1 MNAKVPPETD
11 SEHRLREQV
20 REAHAHGTPLAIR
33 GSGSKDF
40 YGRPVAGESLDVT
53 IHAGVLRY
61 EPAELVLTA
70 RAGTPLAEIETLL
83 AANNQML
90 AFEPPHFGPGATL
103 GGAIACGF
111 SGPRRATHGA
121 ARDFV
126 LGVRLID
133 GRGRALRFGGEVMKN
148 VAGYDVSRLMV
159 GALGTLGVLTEI
171 SLKVLPRP
179 AAEMTLRFECGE
191 AQAIET
197 MNRWLGRPLPLSA
210 LAWVGGALWVR
221 LSGAEAAVRAAAAR
235 LGGEAVGD
243 ATPGDG
249 GLEGGSSNGRAPHD
263 GQGPRYNRGLH
274 DHRGPQNAR
283 GLDAGGPDIGG
294 ENAQGPGAVAG
305 GTRILGTETES
316 AGAGGVEARDPA
328 TPDVEAMRAEAMR
341 ARSQR
346 AEAVDDGPGL
356 WRAAREQTAPFFIRD
371 DLPLWRLSVPST
383 TPPLALPG
391 RQALTWAGAQRW
403 LKSDA
408 DAATVRAAAAQAGGH
423 ASLFRAG
430 PAGPADAPFPPL
442 PAALAELHLRLKR
455 VFDPQGILNPGRL
468 HAGF

>member
-1 MNAKVPPETD
+1 MNFTVSPETA
-11 SEHRLREQV
+11 SEHCLREQV
-20 REAHAHGTPLAIR
+20 REAHARGTPLAIR

-40 YGRPVAGESLDVT
+40 YGRPVAGEALDVT
-53 IHAGVLRY
+53 NHAGVLRY

-70 RAGTPLAEIETLL
+70 RAGTPLAEIENLL

-133 GRGRALRFGGEVMKN
+133 GRGRALHFGGEVMKN

-191 AQAIET
+191 TLAIET
-197 MNRWLGRPLPLSA
+197 MNCWLGRPLPLSA

-221 LSGAEAAVRAAAAR
+221 LSGAEAAVRAAAAA
-235 LGGEAVGD
+235 LGGETVGD
-243 ATPGDG
+243 TVPGAG
-249 GLEGGSSNGRAPHD
+249 AWSTEVLGAE
-263 GQGPRYNRGLH
+263 
-274 DHRGPQNAR
+274 AR
-283 GLDAGGPDIGG
+283 G
-294 ENAQGPGAVAG
+294 
-305 GTRILGTETES
+305 S
-316 AGAGGVEARDPA
+316 
-328 TPDVEAMRAEAMR
+328 EAM
-341 ARSQR
+341 R
-346 AEAVDDGPGL
+346 AEAVDDGPAF
-356 WRAAREQTAPFFIRD
+356 WRAAREQTAPFFARD

-383 TPPLALPG
+383 APPLALPG

-408 DAATVRAAAAQAGGH
+408 DAATVRDAAAQAGGH
-423 ASLFRAG
+423 ANLFRAG
-430 PAGPADAPFPPL
+430 ATGPEDAPFPPL

-468 HAGF
+468 HAGL

>member
-1 MNAKVPPETD
+1 MSQPADASPAVQA
-11 SEHRLREQV
+11 LCAAV
-20 REAHAHGTPLAIR
+20 REAHERGTPLAIR
-33 GSGSKDF
+33 GSGSKGF
-40 YGRPVAGESLDVT
+40 YGRPVAGEALDVT
-53 IHAGVLRY
+53 PHAGVLRY

-70 RAGTPLAEIETLL
+70 RAGTPLAEIEDLL

-103 GGAIACGF
+103 GGTIACGF

-159 GALGTLGVLTEI
+159 GALGTLGVLTEV

-179 AAEMTLRFECGE
+179 AAETTLRFECGE
-191 AQAIET
+191 ALAIET

-221 LSGAEAAVRAAAAR
+221 LSGAEAAVRAAAAA

-243 ATPGDG
+243 ATSGAG
-249 GLEGGSSNGRAPHD
+249 GLEAGSSNGRDPHD
-263 GQGPRYNRGLH
+263 NRGLQH
-274 DHRGPQNAR
+274 NRGPQNAR
-283 GLDAGGPDIGG
+283 GLDAGGPDVGG
-294 ENAQGPGAVAG
+294 PDVGSRNAQGPGAGAWGPGVFGAG
-305 GTRILGTETES
+305 TGS
-316 AGAGGVEARDPA
+316 AGAVGVEARDPE
-328 TPDVEAMRAEAMR
+328 TLGAEAMR
-341 ARSQR
+341 TEAVRSRTLR
-346 AEAVDDGPGL
+346 AEAVDGGAAF
-356 WRAAREQTAPFFIRD
+356 WRAAREQTAPFFARD
-371 DLPLWRLSVPST
+371 DLPLWRLSVPSAA
-383 TPPLALPG
+383 PPLALPG

-408 DAATVRAAAAQAGGH
+408 DAASVRAAAAQAGGH

-430 PAGPADAPFPPL
+430 ATGPEDAPFPPL

-468 HAGF
+468 HAGL

>member
-1 MNAKVPPETD
+1 MSQPADASPTVQA
-11 SEHRLREQV
+11 LCAAV
-20 REAHAHGTPLAIR
+20 REAHARGTPLAIR

-40 YGRPVAGESLDVT
+40 YGRPVAGEALDVT

-70 RAGTPLAEIETLL
+70 RAGTPLAEIEDLL

-103 GGAIACGF
+103 GGTIACGF

-159 GALGTLGVLTEI
+159 GALGTLGVLTEV

-179 AAEMTLRFECGE
+179 AAETTLRFECNE

-210 LAWVGGALWVR
+210 LAWVGGVLWVR
-221 LSGAEAAVRAAAAR
+221 LSGAEAAVRAAAAA

-243 ATPGDG
+243 ATSGAG
-249 GLEGGSSNGRAPHD
+249 GLEAGSSNGRDPHD
-263 GQGPRYNRGLH
+263 NQGPQH
-274 DHRGPQNAR
+274 SRGPQNAR
-283 GLDAGGPDIGG
+283 GLDAGGPDVGG
-294 ENAQGPGAVAG
+294 GNAQGPGAGAW
-305 GTRILGTETES
+305 GTGVPGAETGS
-316 AGAGGVEARDPA
+316 AGAGGVEVRDPETLDA
-328 TPDVEAMRAEAMR
+328 EAMGAEAMR
-341 ARSQR
+341 PRTLC
-346 AEAVDDGPGL
+346 AETVNDGPAF
-356 WRAAREQTAPFFIRD
+356 WRAAREQTAPFFARD
-371 DLPLWRLSVPST
+371 DLPLWRLSVPSAA
-383 TPPLALPG
+383 PPLALPG
-391 RQALTWAGAQRW
+391 RQALAWAGAQRW
-403 LKSDA
+403 LKADA
-408 DAATVRAAAAQAGGH
+408 DAASVRAAAAQAGGH

-430 PAGPADAPFPPL
+430 AAGPADAPFPPL

-455 VFDPQGILNPGRL
+455 VFDPHGILNPGRL
-468 HAGF
+468 HAGL